1 MYFPTKALLCLI
13 AAMAVVI
20 SSCNSNDEWPDMEE
34 ELFFSVEIEGKTYS
48 YRYVLPSNYL
58 DENDGEG
65 FIETIPDDLF
75 NNFFIYS
82 NRSQILMID
91 VATNCQLD
99 PGPNSCVFLAL
110 SFGNEVG
117 KHAEVFIHGFALDYY
132 FINTLKVNDPDA
144 KVNLEVNV
152 LRYHPEKMLMEGDFS
167 GLVFTEYPSNRI
179 PETAK
184 RSMIT
189 GKFRVGVLANP
200 DLQENLLRHKELHI
214 GMSYG
219 KQNKL

>member
-1 MYFPTKALLCLI
+1 MCFPKKVLLCIFI
-13 AAMAVVI
+13 AIGAAT
-20 SSCNSNDEWPDMEE
+20 SGCNKDEGLPDMEE
-34 ELFFSVEIEGKTYS
+34 ELFFSVVIEGKSYS
-48 YRYVLPSNYL
+48 YRYALPSNYL
-58 DENDGEG
+58 DDHEGEG

-82 NRSQILMID
+82 NRSQLLMID

-117 KHAEVFIHGFALDYY
+117 KHPEVFIHGFALDYY

-144 KVNLEVNV
+144 KVHLEVNV

-184 RSMIT
+184 RTMIS
-189 GKFRVGVLANP
+189 GSFRVGVLANP
-200 DLQENLLRHKELHI
+200 DLQENLLRHKELRFSN
-214 GMSYG
+214 GPR
-219 KQNKL
+219 